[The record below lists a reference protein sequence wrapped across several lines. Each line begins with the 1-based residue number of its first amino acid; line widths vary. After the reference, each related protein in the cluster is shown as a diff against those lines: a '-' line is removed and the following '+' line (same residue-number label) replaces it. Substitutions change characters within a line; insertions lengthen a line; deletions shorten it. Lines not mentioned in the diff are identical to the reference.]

1 MEYYQIFGLVF
12 AALIAIVGFFI
23 SIKKSLND
31 EKKPI
36 EDLNLNIVRLN
47 TNFEHML
54 ENDVIRDRRITRHGE
69 EIDEIIEKQRE
80 NEKTLIK
87 HDMRIGN
94 LEKIGHIDSKK
105 VDS

>member
-1 MEYYQIFGLVF
+1 MDYYQVVGLVVV
-12 AALIAIVGFFI
+12 ALIAIIGFFI

-36 EDLNLNIVRLN
+36 EDLNVNIVRLN

-54 ENDVIRDRRITRHGE
+54 ESDKIRDNRINKHGE

-80 NEKTLIK
+80 NEKQLAK
-87 HDMRIGN
+87 HDWRIGN
-94 LEKIGHIDSKK
+94 LEKKIGD
-105 VDS
+105 